1 MDPELLKS
9 YDVEVGGCVT
19 SQASDKEA
27 WSRMTVVGS
36 VVGMLLKS
44 PA

>member
-1 MDPELLKS
+1 MGVDAAKAGEG
-9 YDVEVGGCVT
+9 GGCVT

-27 WSRMTVVGS
+27 WLRITVIGS

>member
-1 MDPELLKS
+1 M
-9 YDVEVGGCVT
+9 EVDAARAEGGACVA
-19 SQASDKEA
+19 SQASHKEE
-27 WSRMTVVGS
+27 WSRMMVIGS